1 MYRVDVNYT
10 YNCPSSD
17 SVFAIMMAI
26 PVCDLEEEP
35 LCEGDTIVLSGPEGD
50 FNYYWNGDQG
60 GQTLEVLHGG
70 TYQLLVTNDCGEA
83 SDIVD
88 IIEYPLPSVNLGEDI
103 LLFPGEEIQVDAG
116 EYISYEWQDGS
127 TEQYF
132 IVSFNDGIDSLEVEV
147 FDGFCKNSDRIMVED
162 YIVDV
167 PLAITPN
174 GDGINDT
181 FIPKGDFSGVKEN
194 IMIVYN
200 RWGEKVWESTDFL
213 SGWDG
218 KANGRY
224 VAEGTYFWILQVKY
238 GTENLSKVYKG
249 TLTVLGT
256 N

>member
-1 MYRVDVNYT
+1 M
-10 YNCPSSD
+10 
-17 SVFAIMMAI
+17 
-26 PVCDLEEEP
+26 
-35 LCEGDTIVLSGPEGD
+35 
-50 FNYYWNGDQG
+50 
-60 GQTLEVLHGG
+60 
-70 TYQLLVTNDCGEA
+70 
-83 SDIVD
+83 
-88 IIEYPLPSVNLGEDI
+88 
-103 LLFPGEEIQVDAG
+103 
-116 EYISYEWQDGS
+116 
-127 TEQYF
+127 
-132 IVSFNDGIDSLEVEV
+132 
-147 FDGFCKNSDRIMVED
+147 
-162 YIVDV
+162 